1 MMAVQ
6 DVIQQVT
13 RHMLKAPDDLYSCVD
28 FVIAAFISS
37 EREGRRKKGDL
48 SCVCNLICDI
58 LHVDSYQLSHKKV
71 IWTKLSVGCLETDCF
86 TVPCV

>member
-1 MMAVQ
+1 MVAVQ

-37 EREGRRKKGDL
+37 EREGRRKRGN
-48 SCVCNLICDI
+48 C
-58 LHVDSYQLSHKKV
+58 HVFV
-71 IWTKLSVGCLETDCF
+71 I
-86 TVPCV
+86 